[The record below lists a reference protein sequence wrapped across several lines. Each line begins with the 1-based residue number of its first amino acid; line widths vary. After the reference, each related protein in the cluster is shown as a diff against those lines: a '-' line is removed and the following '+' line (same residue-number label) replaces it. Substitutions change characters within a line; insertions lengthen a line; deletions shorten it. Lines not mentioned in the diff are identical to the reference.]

1 MVEVSHH
8 PCYNLGNEW
17 VLRPAKGVLIRMKP
31 RKKGKQWEICYRCPG
46 YPKPIYQRFDSL
58 EAANLRIAEVK
69 FARSCG
75 QLKPPPLV
83 TEADSVGASSKH
95 YMTVAELMD
104 EYVQLYGL
112 NNWGDSYLSYS
123 RHRIEHYIKP
133 YIGKELLCNLTTHK
147 LDTFFAS
154 LQKKPA
160 VVQKGHRS
168 TGKTVSLAVIE
179 KVYALLRNAFKQ
191 AVAWGYIQANPALN
205 VTLPKR
211 KSTTRK
217 VWTPEQAKMAL
228 ERCQDPILHLAMML
242 ALGCSLRIGEILA
255 LTWDCVDITP
265 ASIANGTAVVHVTK
279 ELKRCDNQSLE
290 DLRHRNNANVL
301 FTFPSEKR
309 TAAKTS
315 LVLKTT
321 KTESSVRDVFL
332 PETVANTLR
341 QMQISQERSKNALG
355 EAYKDFN
362 LVLAHENGRPYEERQ
377 IADLLRNFIRDAN
390 LPPVVFHSLRH
401 CSTSVKLQLSNGNI
415 KAVQGD
421 TGHAQARMVTDTY
434 AHTNNEERRILA
446 QKMDQSFFQGTTK
459 DTSSPASEIDE
470 RLSHA
475 IQIVTKNPDIA
486 NLIIALSEHP
496 SGN

>member
-1 MVEVSHH
+1 MKKKPKKALMKATHKSLKFYGDVLCSLPEDRTRPILTSIPPEQFV
-8 PCYNLGNEW
+8 LGPSSSLYSGVFFGVTCDDSGKKIVGKRMDDDAHILIAGGSGQGKTQGIVIPTMATW
-17 VLRPAKGVLIRMKP
+17 TGSQIVLDIKG
-31 RKKGKQWEICYRCPG
+31 
-46 YPKPIYQRFDSL
+46 
-58 EAANLRIAEVK
+58 
-69 FARSCG
+69 
-75 QLKPPPLV
+75 
-83 TEADSVGASSKH
+83 
-95 YMTVAELMD
+95 
-104 EYVQLYGL
+104 
-112 NNWGDSYLSYS
+112 
-123 RHRIEHYIKP
+123 
-133 YIGKELLCNLTTHK
+133 ELLDFHSQLSKKRVIVFSPENLDGKSYHY
-147 LDTFFAS
+147 DPFAPLRHDS
-154 LQKKPA
+154 KDA
-160 VVQKGHRS
+160 IAGHAWA
-168 TGKTVSLAVIE
+168 LA
-179 KVYALLRNAFKQ
+179 R
-191 AVAWGYIQANPALN
+191 
-205 VTLPKR
+205 TLIPK
-211 KSTTRK
+211 SSH
-217 VWTPEQAKMAL
+217 L
-228 ERCQDPILHLAMML
+228 QDPIWIDTAQSFLTAALIYYYDLGVMFVDAINAIVTTGIQEIIQQIMNGSCELAKV
-242 ALGCSLRIGEILA
+242 RIHQIAKVSENVLSSIGMELN
-255 LTWDCVDITP
+255 LLSPLITDSSMRN
-265 ASIANGTAVVHVTK
+265 AITVSSNEK

-315 LVLKTT
+315 LVLKTP

-332 PETVANTLR
+332 PETVANALR